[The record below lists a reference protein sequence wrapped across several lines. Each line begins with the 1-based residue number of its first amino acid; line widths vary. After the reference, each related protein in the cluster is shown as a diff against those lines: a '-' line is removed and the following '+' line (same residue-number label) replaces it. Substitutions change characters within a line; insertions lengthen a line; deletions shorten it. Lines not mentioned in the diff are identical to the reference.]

1 MKEKIKTTSF
11 WLEMSGVILVVID
24 TISTLFNLNLYSQV
38 VQSIFMSMGSILVVV
53 GVITKK
59 NSNDKDE
66 VSKEELL
73 EDFEMKDDIK

>member
-53 GVITKK
+53 GVITKR

-73 EDFEMKDDIK
+73 EDFEIKDDIK